1 MRVQRLAVALVAIQ
15 CSLVFGGL
23 LYRATVYESIPVAP
37 GDPYGLGDVLELLL
51 YFVLLGSSALT
62 LLTALLLSVVPS
74 LRNWRAVAALIGAG
88 LLALPVYF
96 LLHTYAARL
105 SLRALFPATSAVS
118 APREEGCP
126 PQRWAVSR

>member
-1 MRVQRLAVALVAIQ
+1 MRARKLAIALVAIQ
-15 CSLVFGGL
+15 CTLVCGGL

-51 YFVLLGSSALT
+51 YFILIGSSALT
-62 LLTALLLSVVPS
+62 LLTALVLSVVPS

-96 LLHTYAARL
+96 LLHSYAARL
-105 SLRALFPATSAVS
+105 SVRSVFPTLGGAS
-118 APREEGCP
+118 AP
-126 PQRWAVSR
+126 AVPAGR